1 MHSVHNCPEAGMSRM
16 TSFFDRIVALSS
28 SKLSTSRAAIQRKEA
43 AAFYYNSLH
52 MEVCSRFATK
62 TCNIILKRR
71 AITLLHELLSTGIG
85 FGLDKECGELT
96 SVQLLNQ
103 YP

>member
-1 MHSVHNCPEAGMSRM
+1 
-16 TSFFDRIVALSS
+16 
-28 SKLSTSRAAIQRKEA
+28 
-43 AAFYYNSLH
+43 

-62 TCNIILKRR
+62 TCNIILERR

-85 FGLDKECGELT
+85 FGLDKECGKLT